1 MAINLAPMAVELS
14 LKNKTNGD
22 SFPILA
28 LGHLFSKQGTFERR
42 DVILVCPSRRGLLL
56 EVFCS
61 IVGQG
66 DPRKSANQL
75 QQNPATHFILLN
87 RWP

>member
-42 DVILVCPSRRGLLL
+42 DVIHRLSFEKRFIARILLL
-56 EVFCS
+56 NCGSGE
-61 IVGQG
+61 I
-66 DPRKSANQL
+66 PAN
-75 QQNPATHFILLN
+75 QQNPANDFILLN
-87 RWP
+87 GWP